1 MAYRTTCPKAG
12 CDGDLAVVSFD
23 CECCIPL
30 CPDGFSPMDA
40 QFMNSYDE
48 RVRCQSCGW
57 TGYLED
63 LDSEDD
69 PEDQQDSD
77 V

>member
-30 CPDGFSPMDA
+30 SPDGFSPMDA
-40 QFMNSYDE
+40 QFMNTQDE

-57 TGYLED
+57 TGDLEYI
-63 LDSEDD
+63 EG
-69 PEDQQDSD
+69 EDQDAEET
-77 V
+77 